1 MIDAVRGAEEQG
13 KVHRV
18 LLGKA
23 DHARYTKNHSL
34 TILWT
39 QGHAYAR
46 INRAKLLHRVLK
58 RAPPGKV
65 VHHRNGNRLDN
76 RRSNLEVTTQ
86 VRIVAM
92 LSRYQR

>member
-1 MIDAVRGAEEQG
+1 MINAIRGAEEQG
-13 KVHRV
+13 NSYKV
-18 LLGKA
+18 LLDKA
-23 DHARYTKNHSL
+23 DKARYTKNHSL

-46 INRAKLLHRVLK
+46 IDRIKLLHRVLK

-76 RRSNLEVTTQ
+76 RRSNLELTSQ
-86 VRIVAM
+86 ARNVAM
-92 LSRYQR
+92 QARYQR